1 MTEGTHRGGPAD
13 EMFRLGIMANLPIQ
27 STGQTAGTCLIDAAR
42 TYTWGFCGK
51 SQREPVRL
59 TAPVTAFRAPPSE
72 HMQFSLWQVAV
83 LAILQGV
90 TEFLPISS
98 DGHLVVVRPLLFP
111 AGTAPQN
118 AMDLTIVLHMGTL
131 GSILVYYFR
140 RIVRLMGEDRRVLW
154 LLAVGTLPAVVVV
167 LVCKKLLGEQF
178 EAILQSELLAGFML
192 PVTGLALLWAM
203 RQKPGSREYPD
214 LTWRDSLLIGV
225 CQAAAI
231 LPGLSR
237 SGTTIS
243 AGLGL
248 GMTRASAATY
258 SFLLA
263 IPALAG
269 AGLYEVFSLVKDR
282 QPLSAQPAHLA
293 IGAAISFV
301 VGLGAIWSLERLLQ
315 RGQLQWLAW
324 YCIVLGGIVIVWQLS
339 HAT

>member
-1 MTEGTHRGGPAD
+1 
-13 EMFRLGIMANLPIQ
+13 
-27 STGQTAGTCLIDAAR
+27 
-42 TYTWGFCGK
+42 
-51 SQREPVRL
+51 
-59 TAPVTAFRAPPSE
+59 
-72 HMQFSLWQVAV
+72 MQFSLWQVAV
-83 LAILQGV
+83 LAVLQGV

-111 AGTAPQN
+111 AGSAPQD

-140 RIVRLMGEDRRVLW
+140 RTVRLLGEDRKVLW
-154 LLAVGTLPAVVVV
+154 LLAVGTVPAVVLV
-167 LVCKKLLGEQF
+167 LVCKQLLDKQF
-178 EAILQSELLAGFML
+178 EPILQNELLAGFML

-203 RQKPGSREYPD
+203 RQNPGTREYRE
-214 LTWRDSLLIGV
+214 LTWRDALVIGV
-225 CQAAAI
+225 CQATAI

-248 GMTRASAATY
+248 GMTRASAAIY

-269 AGLYEVFSLVKDR
+269 AGLYEAYSLVKHQ
-282 QPLSAQPAHLA
+282 QPLSAQPTHLA

-301 VGLGAIWSLERLLQ
+301 VGLGSIWSLERLLLHG
-315 RGQLQWLAW
+315 RLQWLAW
-324 YCIVLGGIVIVWQLS
+324 YCIVLGAVVVVRQLM
-339 HAT
+339 